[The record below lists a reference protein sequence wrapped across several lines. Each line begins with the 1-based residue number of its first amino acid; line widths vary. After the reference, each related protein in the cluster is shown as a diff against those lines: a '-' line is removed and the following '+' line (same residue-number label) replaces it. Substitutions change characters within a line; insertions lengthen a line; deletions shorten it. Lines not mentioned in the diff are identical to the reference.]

1 MDSADEKQHRGHRD
15 NYLIIVNSNGK
26 IRWHYQ
32 TLSRS
37 FCEIDIMNFP
47 FDEQRCSI
55 NIRSSSRDKNMLHII
70 KRNLKVKVMETIKT
84 EWFIVDS
91 LVEETSLII
100 SKNSDSIEFTV
111 LKFTIKLRRVTTYYF
126 TKILIPF
133 TIIAS
138 ISLFTFWLSP
148 DSGEKLTL
156 DVTILLSLVFYL
168 QIISDYIPR
177 GFSKIPV
184 LTLYTL
190 TNFSL
195 VFFSCIMTVIV
206 LKMYYKPPS
215 FLPPS
220 HHQLPYILR
229 LILFKY
235 LAPIMF
241 MKFHFRDKNETY
253 LSTLINTINDDIESF
268 KTGKT
273 RINKTDEILDTLKL
287 LNKSLKLNILSNDL
301 LLNLEKQTDEMI
313 SYKNQN
319 VNEKNFYY
327 EEWKQAALVLDRLL
341 FFTFLICMPMTML
354 VFFRTNIFEY
364 MSSTGEN
371 KQIPNINC

>member
-1 MDSADEKQHRGHRD
+1 M
-15 NYLIIVNSNGK
+15 
-26 IRWHYQ
+26 
-32 TLSRS
+32 
-37 FCEIDIMNFP
+37 
-47 FDEQRCSI
+47 
-55 NIRSSSRDKNMLHII
+55 
-70 KRNLKVKVMETIKT
+70 
-84 EWFIVDS
+84 
-91 LVEETSLII
+91 
-100 SKNSDSIEFTV
+100 
-111 LKFTIKLRRVTTYYF
+111 
-126 TKILIPF
+126 
-133 TIIAS
+133 
-138 ISLFTFWLSP
+138 
-148 DSGEKLTL
+148 
-156 DVTILLSLVFYL
+156 
-168 QIISDYIPR
+168 
-177 GFSKIPV
+177 
-184 LTLYTL
+184 
-190 TNFSL
+190 
-195 VFFSCIMTVIV
+195 
-206 LKMYYKPPS
+206 
-215 FLPPS
+215 
-220 HHQLPYILR
+220 
-229 LILFKY
+229 
-235 LAPIMF
+235 
-241 MKFHFRDKNETY
+241 FHFRDKNETY